1 MRILPFVPSL
11 CLFGMAIL
19 FLLFGFG
26 AKKKAARFEA
36 EGQSF
41 AGTITRTEIQS
52 GSKGKK
58 RYVVWVTWGE
68 GAQVRTDDS
77 FVVTKQFFQG
87 KVGADGVV
95 ADPAV
100 TIRALPGDP
109 DSAILVGGTSD
120 LGGMEWLGLLVGVIG
135 IWQLMRTILS
145 LRRVRA

>member
-1 MRILPFVPSL
+1 MRFLPFVPSL

-19 FLLFGFG
+19 FLLFGFS

-68 GAQVRTDDS
+68 GAQVQTDDS
-77 FVVTKQFFQG
+77 FVVTKQFFSG
-87 KVGADGVV
+87 KVADDGAV
-95 ADPAV
+95 ADPSV
-100 TIRALPGDP
+100 TIRSLPGDP
-109 DSAILVGGTSD
+109 DSAVLVGGTSD
-120 LGGMEWLGLLVGVIG
+120 LGGMEWLGLIVGVIG
-135 IWQLMRTILS
+135 LWQLMRTILS
-145 LRRVRA
+145 LRRARV